1 MGASSAIQSRRSS
14 QRRHEVNDALL
25 TKRGSGY
32 ARDVVAIPGGLTAA
46 HDRSWRDVIDPRP
59 RHDAQPT
66 SASTCTL
73 ARRTRLARN
82 LPPQDRTA
90 LRRLGDGR
98 EADPP
103 RPGGGVTA
111 RLS

>member
-46 HDRSWRDVIDPRP
+46 HDRSWRDVPGMTLSLRLRP
-59 RHDAQPT
+59 PARWHGEPGSHATCRHKTGQPFAD
-66 SASTCTL
+66 SATGGK
-73 ARRTRLARN
+73 RTR
-82 LPPQDRTA
+82 Q
-90 LRRLGDGR
+90 GR
-98 EADPP
+98 AE
-103 RPGGGVTA
+103 G
-111 RLS
+111 